1 LHFSVFSGILHLTN
15 TNIYMIT
22 LAATPRTITGKS
34 SAKLSK
40 EGLMP
45 AVVYGPKQEAVSIA
59 LSLLEFK
66 RILRDE
72 GESSVIELSGLG
84 KTMQVLIHDVDRD
97 PVTSVPRHADFY
109 AIEKGA
115 KVEVAVP
122 LSFIGE
128 SAAVKAGAN
137 LVKVMHELEISADAA
152 DLPHEIEVD
161 ISVLAEI
168 GDQIHV
174 SDIKLP
180 RGVVV
185 QVEGDEIIALIQEV
199 AVEEEESAG
208 PDMDSIEVE
217 KKGKTDEEEEAV

>member
-1 LHFSVFSGILHLTN
+1 
-15 TNIYMIT
+15 MIT

-45 AVVYGPKQEAVSIA
+45 AVVYGPKQENVSIA

-152 DLPHEIEVD
+152 DLPHEIEID
-161 ISVLAEI
+161 ISVLAEV

-180 RGVVV
+180 KGVVV
-185 QVEGDEIIALIQEV
+185 QVEGDEIVALIQEV
-199 AVEEEESAG
+199 AVEEEEESAG
-208 PDMDSIEVE
+208 PDMASIEVE
-217 KKGKTDEEEEAV
+217 KKGKTDEEEEAA

>member
-1 LHFSVFSGILHLTN
+1 
-15 TNIYMIT
+15 MIT
-22 LAATPRTITGKS
+22 LTATPRTITGKS
-34 SAKLSK
+34 SNRLAK
-40 EGLMP
+40 EGMMP
-45 AVVYGPKQEAVSIA
+45 AVVYGPKQETLSLS

-66 RILRDE
+66 RILREE

-84 KTMQVLIHDVDRD
+84 KGSIQVLIHEIDRD
-97 PVTSVPRHADFY
+97 PVTSQPRHADFY

-137 LVKVMHELEISADAA
+137 LVKVMHELEIEAEAA

-161 ISVLAEI
+161 ISTLENV

-174 SDIKLP
+174 SNIKLP
-180 RGVVV
+180 KGVVA
-185 QVEGDEIIALIQEV
+185 QVEGEEVVALIQEV
-199 AVEEEESAG
+199 EVEPEEDAAA
-208 PDMDSIEVE
+208 PDMNAIEVE
-217 KKGKTDEEEEAV
+217 QKGKGEEETADEA